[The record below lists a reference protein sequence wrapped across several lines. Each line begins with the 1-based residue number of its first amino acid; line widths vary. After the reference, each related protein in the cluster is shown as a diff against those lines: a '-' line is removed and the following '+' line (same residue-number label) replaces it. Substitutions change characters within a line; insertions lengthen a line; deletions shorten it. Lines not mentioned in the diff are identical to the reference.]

1 MLGGGNPVSG
11 SNPAGIG
18 GSISFVGANTYAG
31 WSGQVTP
38 TNGSPVTAF
47 KFLTPL
53 NTAYKTTIAFGL
65 NSDTLAGGET
75 VGYEVKQNG
84 QVIFE
89 RNTHPNSQSDVYF
102 DDTTLI
108 FAAEAEIEITA
119 QTTDTSG
126 IPITICLTLEP
137 IQ

>member
-11 SNPAGIG
+11 SNPAGTG

-38 TNGSPVTAF
+38 ANGAPVTAF
-47 KFLTPL
+47 RFVTPT
-53 NTAYKTTIAFGL
+53 NTAYKTTIAFGID
-65 NSDTLAGGET
+65 SSTLAGGEL

-84 QVIFE
+84 EIIFE
-89 RNTHPNSQSDVYF
+89 RNTHPNSQQGVYF

-108 FAAEAEIEITA
+108 LGAEAEIEIIA
-119 QTTDTSG
+119 QTTDASG
-126 IPITICLTLEP
+126 IPVTVCLTMEP

>member
-1 MLGGGNPVSG
+1 MLGGGTPVSG

-18 GSISFVGANTYAG
+18 GSISFVGADTYAG

-38 TNGSPVTAF
+38 VNSTPVTAF
-47 KFLTPL
+47 KFTTPS
-53 NTAYKTTIAFGL
+53 NMAYKTRIAFGL

-84 QVIFE
+84 EIIFE

-108 FAAEAEIEITA
+108 LAAEAEIEIIA
-119 QTTDTSG
+119 QTTDASG
-126 IPITICLTLEP
+126 IPVTICLTMEP
-137 IQ
+137 IK

>member
-18 GSISFVGANTYAG
+18 GSISYVGADTYAG

-38 TNGSPVTAF
+38 TNGAPATAF
-47 KFLTPL
+47 KFITPIGR
-53 NTAYKTTIAFGL
+53 AYKTTIAFGID
-65 NSDTLAGGET
+65 SSTLAGGEL

-84 QVIFE
+84 QIIFE
-89 RNTHPNSQSDVYF
+89 RNTHPNSQQGVYF

-108 FAAEAEIEITA
+108 LAAEAEIEIIA
-119 QTTDTSG
+119 QTTDASG
-126 IPITICLTLEP
+126 IPVTVCLTMEP